1 MSSTETTSSSY
12 PPRNETEKFQ
22 GFMDYLLEDGEER
35 MSIILAGISACE
47 TMKLYEENIFY
58 EYDLTRCT
66 NDKYDKTC
74 VSKYLINGVC
84 TAYTEYGSPKK
95 NIVVFRHFESLKE
108 CNELTRLNALWS
120 IVDGR
125 KFTNPPINV
134 ILLYEENFP
143 REDFSESIT
152 ILSYLGLQRKTCR
165 EEFSSNNNDFNAQ
178 AFASRLKEYHVEQ
191 EPQNEGECK
200 LEIDYTKN
208 PKPSQFWTPTTNFF
222 LFVMIFVVIVLIF
235 PKNKKNKS
243 NN

>member
-66 NDKYDKTC
+66 NDKYDETC

-143 REDFSESIT
+143 REDLSETIG
-152 ILSYLGLQRKTCR
+152 ILSYLGLQRRRCK
-165 EEFSSNNNDFNAQ
+165 EEFRDNDFNAQ
-178 AFASRLKEYHVEQ
+178 AFASRLNEYHVEQ